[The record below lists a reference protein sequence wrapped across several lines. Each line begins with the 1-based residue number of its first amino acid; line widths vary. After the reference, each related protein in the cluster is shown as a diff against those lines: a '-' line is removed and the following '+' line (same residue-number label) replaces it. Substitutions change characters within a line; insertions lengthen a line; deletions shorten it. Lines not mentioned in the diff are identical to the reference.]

1 MLHVSGITTFLVATG
16 LLAAGGLRGA
26 EPAAQ
31 PAPPINFHPGASYGP
46 AERKYQGIPT
56 IERAPSGRLWA
67 AWYAGPVQEDR
78 YNYVVAATSADDGRT
93 WSDLKFVIDPDGFG
107 PIRASDPCLWLDP
120 GGRMWLFWFQNP
132 DKDTTASK
140 IFAITTD
147 NPGDADPRW
156 SAPRLIGDGIAINKP
171 VVLANGDWL
180 LPAAI
185 WRRDQSCR
193 VLASND
199 RGATWQL
206 RGTAGIPRIEDRQC
220 DEPMIVERRD
230 GTLWMLVRT
239 NYGIGESI
247 SADAGRTWTP
257 VSPTTLPHSA
267 SRFFLRRLASGR
279 LLLVKHGP
287 LSGKPVGR
295 KLLQAY
301 LSDDDGKSW
310 LGGLTLDERACSYPD
325 GTQASDGTIRIIYDH
340 DRMDAGHI
348 LFSAFKEDD
357 VLRLRAIPDPEHEG
371 IQDRVAP
378 AQSAAKSSVRF
389 KVLINAATG
398 INTRPWLKDGR
409 FLRPRQNQ
417 EGTPIRKVPAAE
429 LEISTGRAEIGTLIA
444 PEKFVS
450 PPEGTPTALRIA
462 APNQRVFYDQPH
474 SVNVVP
480 EELAGLRYIVAR
492 SGHAVAVC
500 RKAGMVFVLTPTAER
515 SPESIEEDLR
525 GRGFTKVAAPEFLFF
540 LTDRNRALPAN
551 LWTVFQR
558 FVEAGESVEV
568 RGSGVIVF

>member
-1 MLHVSGITTFLVATG
+1 MLHVARIIRFLVITV

-26 EPAAQ
+26 EPSAQ
-31 PAPPINFHPGASYGP
+31 HAPPINFQPGADYGA

-132 DKDTTASK
+132 DKDTSAPK
-140 IFAITTD
+140 IFAITAE

-156 SAPRLIGDGIAINKP
+156 SAPRLIGDGIALNKP
-171 VVLANGDWL
+171 LVLANGDWL

-193 VLASND
+193 VLASTD

-230 GTLWMLVRT
+230 GSLWMLVRT
-239 NYGIGESI
+239 NYGIGESV
-247 SADAGRTWTP
+247 SVDAGRTWTP
-257 VSPTTLPHSA
+257 VSPTTLPHTPT
-267 SRFFLRRLASGR
+267 RFFLRRLASGR

-295 KLLQAY
+295 KQLQAY

-310 LGGLTLDERACSYPD
+310 QGGLMLDERACSYPD
-325 GTQASDGTIRIIYDH
+325 GTQAPDGTIRITYDH
-340 DRMDAGHI
+340 DRMDAGQI
-348 LFSAFKEDD
+348 LLSTFKEDD
-357 VLRLRAIPDPEHEG
+357 VLRARAISDPEHEG
-371 IQDRVAP
+371 IQDRVDSAP
-378 AQSAAKSSVRF
+378 AATKSSARF

-398 INTRPWLKDGR
+398 INPRPWLKDGR
-409 FLRPRQNQ
+409 FLRPRQNE
-417 EGTPIRKVPAAE
+417 EGAPLRKAPAAE
-429 LEISTGRAEIGTLIA
+429 LEISPDRAEIRKLLATG
-444 PEKFVS
+444 KFFA
-450 PPEGTPTALRIA
+450 PPENTPTALHVA
-462 APNQRVFYDQPH
+462 APNQRVFRDQPH
-474 SVNVVP
+474 TINVVP

-525 GRGFTKVAAPEFLFF
+525 GRGFTKVAIPEFLFF
-540 LTDRNRALPAN
+540 LTDRNRAVPAN
-551 LWTVFQR
+551 LWSVFQR